1 MLTENTPLVG
11 KLIQNSPS
19 GQIIKGALFAALGAV
34 CYGICSCLV
43 RIVTDL
49 NFNPFILLII
59 RSVFQVASLM
69 TVEGFPNL
77 IPTDTSFNTITGL
90 GAHSYQTDTEHLVID
105 ASTGFATYAAGFTWN
120 WLLSKISCFYAFAT
134 ICVFLSFS
142 LIPPGKGIAIRS
154 ATRSITNIILSKFY
168 VQEQNENQLQNFE
181 LYFGFPLALA
191 GIFIL
196 AISTKSQQ
204 TVAGYSFLGIDA
216 KNTAFIGYSLS
227 ILGGMTRGSGMCI
240 LRKNKSQIKSQ
251 AIVIWHGIYLLFAL
265 IPLSLIFA
273 RKADDPRDG
282 PVTLELGAGA
292 GEYGQAD
299 LIDDTQY
306 LSTETSYNNLTRVT
320 SMENLSTIFLNTS
333 TKSSS
338 TSNQNTNFDTTNPN
352 TLNRFST
359 LNELENIES
368 SDRTA
373 ENLKE
378 SPNSFI
384 YLSII
389 IFFACSLAV
398 SAIFLCAHSLKFAP
412 SSITSLVMNGEL
424 FTAMILDHVFIE
436 RSVPPF
442 LEVFGAS
449 LIFISTISIPL
460 YRLKK
465 EREETANFTTLQED
479 KNVGHYSLDQGN
491 FGDEPV
497 GVGSQNINMNDA
509 INNYET
515 NFEDHDFE
523 SMQAYEMER
532 FGR

>member
-77 IPTDTSFNTITGL
+77 IPTDNSFNTITG
-90 GAHSYQTDTEHLVID
+90 AHQNQNYQTDTERLVID
-105 ASTGFATYAAGFTWN
+105 ASMGVTTYTAGYTWN

-154 ATRSITNIILSKFY
+154 ATRSITNIILSKLY

-204 TVAGYSFLGIDA
+204 TVAGHSFLGIDA
-216 KNTAFIGYSLS
+216 KNTAFFGYGLS

-240 LRKNKSQIKSQ
+240 LRKNNSQIKSQ

-273 RKADDPRDG
+273 RKAEDPRDG

-292 GEYGQAD
+292 GEYGQTD
-299 LIDDTQY
+299 LTDDTRY
-306 LSTETSYNNLTRVT
+306 LSTGAPFYYNLTRVT
-320 SMENLSTIFLNTS
+320 SE
-333 TKSSS
+333 K
-338 TSNQNTNFDTTNPN
+338 
-352 TLNRFST
+352 
-359 LNELENIES
+359 NELKNIES
-368 SDRTA
+368 SDLTA
-373 ENLKE
+373 NYLKT
-378 SPNSFI
+378 SPNTFI
-384 YLSII
+384 YLPII
-389 IFFACSLAV
+389 IFSACALAV

-442 LEVFGAS
+442 LEVLGAS
-449 LIFISTISIPL
+449 LIFISTISIPV
-460 YRLKK
+460 YRLRK
-465 EREETANFTTLQED
+465 EREETANFTSLQED
-479 KNVGHYSLDQGN
+479 TNIGHYGSDQGN
-491 FGDEPV
+491 VV
-497 GVGSQNINMNDA
+497 GTQVGFVNQNMSN
-509 INNYET
+509 
-515 NFEDHDFE
+515 
-523 SMQAYEMER
+523 
-532 FGR
+532 